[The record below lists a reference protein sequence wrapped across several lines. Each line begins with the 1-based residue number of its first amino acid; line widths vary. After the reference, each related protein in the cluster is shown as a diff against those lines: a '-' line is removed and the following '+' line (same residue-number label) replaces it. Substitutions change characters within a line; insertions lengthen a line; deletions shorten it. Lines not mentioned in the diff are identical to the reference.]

1 MDKRNKI
8 VKKLK
13 NNKGETITEVLVA
26 LLISVLS
33 LTLLAGMISASVS
46 MTDKS
51 RKNITGY
58 YTAENMLE
66 LNQPKMENGTEKIAD
81 VSFVGSDGEVKL
93 SNDSIK
99 VNVYTNGD
107 DKNEILSYSVETG
120 G

>member
-1 MDKRNKI
+1 MDM
-8 VKKLK
+8 KKKLLK

-51 RKNITGY
+51 RKNITDY
-58 YTAENMLE
+58 YTAENTLE
-66 LNQPKMENGTEKIAD
+66 LNQVKAEETAD
-81 VSFVGSDGEVKL
+81 VSFDGSDGEVKL

-107 DKNEILSYSVETG
+107 GKNEILSYSVVTG

>member
-1 MDKRNKI
+1 MDMKKKLR
-8 VKKLK
+8 KKLK

-51 RKNITGY
+51 RKNITDY
-58 YTAENMLE
+58 YTAENTLE
-66 LNQPKMENGTEKIAD
+66 LNQDKVEETAD
-81 VSFVGSDGEVKL
+81 VSFIDSADEDVKL
-93 SNDSIK
+93 SSGSIK
-99 VNVYTNGD
+99 VNVYSNGD
-107 DKNEILSYSVETG
+107 GKNEILSYSVVTG